1 MPRPPQIPSRE
12 PPSRETPPRK
22 VRKGRLPAAVV
33 SLVGHGL
40 VLTALLWSLPDPPD
54 MTEPP
59 SVLVEMILPPP
70 PQDPADAPAGGG
82 SAGSPAADAPITPE
96 PPRPETPPSPP
107 LPRQTTRPRPP
118 IPEVE
123 PLPASAPVSR
133 PSAIVLGPAAL
144 AGAKTAG
151 TGVGSGTGSGSGAG
165 AGSGDGCNMVRLL
178 QDALRRNAKV
188 RAAVASAH
196 SGVGGGGGDR
206 ALLVWNGDWVRNGV
220 QDGKGLAGVRQA
232 IALEVAFAP
241 EPCRREPVRGL
252 VLISLNDAPGSVGL
266 ALGQSSWRWSDL
278 LFAEGSRR
286 GG

>member
-1 MPRPPQIPSRE
+1 MTRPPQIP
-12 PPSRETPPRK
+12 PRK
-22 VRKGRLPAAVV
+22 TPARKPRKGRVSAAVV
-33 SLVGHGL
+33 SLAGHGL
-40 VLTALLWSLPDPPD
+40 VLTALLWSLPHPPD

-59 SVLVEMILPPP
+59 SVLVEMIPQAP
-70 PQDPADAPAGGG
+70 PQEPADAPAGGG
-82 SAGSPAADAPITPE
+82 SPGEPAADAPVKPE
-96 PPRPETPPSPP
+96 PPKPETPPSPP

-118 IPEVE
+118 VPEVE
-123 PLPASAPVSR
+123 PLPTSAPASQ
-133 PSAIVLGPAAL
+133 PSAIVLGAAAL

-151 TGVGSGTGSGSGAG
+151 TGAGSGSGSGSGAG
-165 AGSGDGCNMVRLL
+165 SGSGDGCNMVRLL

-188 RAAVASAH
+188 RAAVAGAH
-196 SGVGGGGGDR
+196 SGGGGGSGER
-206 ALLVWNGDWVRNGV
+206 ALLVWNGDWVRNGT

-278 LFAEGSRR
+278 LFADGTRR